1 VRHLLIVENEDAYRQ
16 FLKLALEM
24 AGYYVHSVG
33 SGEEAIATLRND
45 CPELVL
51 LDLAM
56 PHISGWDVLHFMR
69 QHTILQHTPVLVIT
83 ANADEYTR
91 RQALVERVSGLL
103 VKPVSLDE
111 ILTAIE
117 RLLPDTVR

>member
-1 VRHLLIVENEDAYRQ
+1 VRNLLIVENEDVYRQ
-16 FLKLALEM
+16 FLKLALDM

-33 SGEEAIATLRND
+33 SGEEAIETLQSSYPD
-45 CPELVL
+45 LVL

-69 QHTILQHTPVLVIT
+69 EHTALKHIPVLVIT

-91 RQALVERVSGLL
+91 RRALVERVSDLL
-103 VKPVSLDE
+103 VKPVRLDE

-117 RLLPDTVR
+117 RLV